1 MKIDALA
8 YSATDNLA
16 LSIVRRDA
24 AVSFEM
30 HEESLVHRV
39 EDDDEK
45 MNRIAG
51 EASNVDAAMA

>member
-1 MKIDALA
+1 MDAMA
-8 YSATDNLA
+8 YSPTDNVA
-16 LSIVRRDA
+16 LSIVCRDA
-24 AVSFEM
+24 AVNFEM